1 MGYLETTF
9 NDTSQMARL
18 ISALKGKAKIL
29 VDSNDEEIVYFIQQL
44 LNVQNKNLEIQ
55 LILHVKISLC
65 LALN

>member
-1 MGYLETTF
+1 
-9 NDTSQMARL
+9 MARL

-55 LILHVKISLC
+55 LIPHVKISLC
-65 LALN
+65 PTLN